1 MSHTRADWPIRHRP
15 QVKNLPRIAVLL
27 LTLSAAA
34 QQNPQGVPDNATQRV
49 SEHVWAIVGFP
60 NIAYVVGSRATLV
73 VDTGMGPRNGAVVLR
88 EAQKLAKN
96 TVLYLTTTHFH
107 PEHAAGEAAFPP
119 STILIRPT
127 AQQQELEQRGNEY
140 LESFSSRSAQNKELL
155 AGVKFRKPDV
165 TFDHEAK
172 LDLGGVTA
180 RLFWLGPAHTRGDEL
195 IFVEEDSVLI
205 SGDIVQD
212 RLAPNMPNED
222 ASVKGWIAIL
232 DQLAPLK
239 PRFIVP
245 DHGALGDGSLIAKE
259 RAFLSDVQ
267 KRSQELKRQGTTVE
281 EAGKIL
287 TAELKARY
295 PDWPNLGP
303 VPNIVRRAYAEN

>member
-1 MSHTRADWPIRHRP
+1 MMRTT
-15 QVKNLPRIAVLL
+15 LL
-27 LTLSAAA
+27 LFTLTAAVA

-49 SEHVWAIVGFP
+49 SDHVWAIVGFP
-60 NIAYVVGSRATLV
+60 NIAYVVGSRATLM

-88 EAQKLAKN
+88 EAQKLSKN
-96 TVLYLTTTHFH
+96 TVMYLTTTHFH

-119 STILIRPT
+119 NTILIRPT
-127 AQQQELEQRGNEY
+127 AQQQELEQRGVEY
-140 LESFSSRSAQNKELL
+140 LESFSSRSAVNKELL

-172 LDLGGVTA
+172 LDLGGVTV
-180 RLFWLGPAHTRGDEL
+180 RLFWLGAAHTRGDEL

-212 RLAPNMPNED
+212 KLAPNMPNED

-239 PRFIVP
+239 PRYIVP

-259 RAFLSDVQ
+259 KAFLSDVQ
-267 KRSQELKRQGTTVE
+267 KRAQELKRQGTTVE

-287 TAELKARY
+287 SAELKTRY

-303 VPNIVRRAYAEN
+303 VPNIVRRVYAEN

>member
-1 MSHTRADWPIRHRP
+1 MTARVCTALFVWT
-15 QVKNLPRIAVLL
+15 
-27 LTLSAAA
+27 LTAAA
-34 QQNPQGVPDNATQRV
+34 QQNPQGVPENATQRV
-49 SEHVWAIVGFP
+49 SDHVWAIVGFP
-60 NIAYVVGSRATLV
+60 NIAYVVGSRATLM

-88 EAQKLAKN
+88 EAQKLSKN
-96 TVLYLTTTHFH
+96 AVLYLTTTHFH

-119 STILIRPT
+119 NTILIRPT
-127 AQQQELEQRGNEY
+127 AQQQELEQRGVEY

-165 TFDHEAK
+165 TFDREAK

-180 RLFWLGPAHTRGDEL
+180 RLFWLGAAHTRGDEL

-212 RLAPNMPNED
+212 KLAPNMPNED

-239 PRFIVP
+239 PRYIVP

-267 KRSQELKRQGTTVE
+267 KRAQELKRQGTTVE
-281 EAGKIL
+281 EAGKIVS
-287 TAELKARY
+287 AELKTRY

-303 VPNIVRRAYAEN
+303 VPNIVRRVYAEN